1 KHMIKIYLLAVTTG
15 LSVAL
20 IYGLLVPSLISTKSD
35 LAVMFGIIVGFGA
48 PVIGLI
54 AGRKFIN
61 SLIKAKGK

>member
-1 KHMIKIYLLAVTTG
+1 M
-15 LSVAL
+15 AL

-35 LAVMFGIIVGFGA
+35 LAVMFGVIVGFGA